1 MIEIKEYNDKYKSAW
16 TEYVQNSPRATVAHM
31 IGWRETMK
39 TGLGHKPYYWLA
51 LDGERVT
58 GVLPSFLV
66 TTWWRTKYLVS
77 LPWIDYGGILADNRE
92 TAILLLDKARELT
105 VEKKAEFLELRSV
118 EEDRLDLALRQDKA
132 TFLLP
137 LNDDPDVIW
146 KGFDAKLR
154 NQIRKSQKSEL
165 TCEFIGLE
173 GMDRFYK
180 VFCYNMRDLGTPVWG
195 REFYEAILK
204 NFPENA
210 WLVLVNKDNETIAG
224 GLVLAFKDRL
234 YVPSASS
241 YRHTLKYCP
250 NHALYWSVI
259 KHACENGYAFFDFG
273 RSSYDAN
280 TFKFKKQ
287 WTSPPT
293 PLTWQ
298 YHLNLIDN
306 VPSINPANPKYRMFI
321 NVWRRLPLPVANF
334 LGPKVIK
341 NFP

>member
-1 MIEIKEYNDKYKSAW
+1 MVEIKEYSAQYKAAW
-16 TEYVQNSPRATVAHM
+16 SEYVQNSPRATVAHQ
-31 IGWRETMK
+31 IGWREVMK

-51 LDGERVT
+51 FDGERVT
-58 GVLPSFLV
+58 GILPSFLV
-66 TTWWRTKYLVS
+66 TTWWRAKYLVS

-92 TAILLLDKARELT
+92 TAEKLLERARAQTEALKAD
-105 VEKKAEFLELRSV
+105 FLELRSM
-118 EEDRLDLALRQDKA
+118 EDDRMNLALRQDKA
-132 TFLLP
+132 TFLMP
-137 LNDDPDVIW
+137 LNKDPEIIW
-146 KGFDAKLR
+146 KAFDAKLR
-154 NQIRKSQKSEL
+154 NQIRKSEKSEL
-165 TCEFIGLE
+165 TIEFAGLE
-173 GMDRFYK
+173 GLDRFYK
-180 VFCYNMRDLGTPVWG
+180 VFCHNMRDLGTPVWG
-195 REFYEAILK
+195 RKFFEAVLTEFPDK
-204 NFPENA
+204 A
-210 WLVLVNKDNETIAG
+210 WLALVNKDGATIAG

-234 YVPSASS
+234 YVPSASA
-241 YRHTLKYCP
+241 YRHSLQYCP

-259 KHACENGYAFFDFG
+259 KYACENGYAIFDFG

-306 VPSINPANPKYRMFI
+306 VPGINPANPKYRMFI

-334 LGPKVIK
+334 LGPKVIQ